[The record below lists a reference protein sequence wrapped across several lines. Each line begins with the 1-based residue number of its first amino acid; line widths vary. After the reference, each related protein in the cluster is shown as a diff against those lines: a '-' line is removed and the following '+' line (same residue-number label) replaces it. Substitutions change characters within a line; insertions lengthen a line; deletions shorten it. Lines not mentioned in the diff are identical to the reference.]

1 MPVNRNLSHVT
12 TPSHST
18 TSGSQAISLRAAD
31 QTDAVAEYSRIG
43 PTYETIDSRRQ
54 RPVAQKILDSSMLSE
69 RYTRDV
75 QDEVG
80 IDYEFSDTHLSA
92 TAAASGND
100 TRDVQ
105 DEVGIDYE
113 VSQNFNIHLY

>member
-69 RYTRDV
+69 RY
-75 QDEVG
+75 
-80 IDYEFSDTHLSA
+80 EFSDTHLSA

-113 VSQNFNIHLY
+113 VSQNLRQKKECEEYSHLQH